1 MNEIMAKD
9 HMITEEFEELKT
21 DDCPACRGRG
31 RIEGMPERDHEGIKI
46 EPRYCQVCGGSG
58 KK

>member
-1 MNEIMAKD
+1 MSDINVED
-9 HMITEEFEELKT
+9 CMITDEGEQLKA

-46 EPRYCQVCGGSG
+46 EPRYCQVCGGAG
-58 KK
+58 RK